1 MAKLSLKNI
10 CKTFPNGVKALQN
23 FDLNIA
29 DGELI
34 AIVGPSGCGK
44 STLLRI
50 VAGLEAL
57 TSGEINLEGR
67 LLNNLPP
74 KDRDLAL
81 MFQSYTLFPHLTV
94 YENMAF
100 GLKLRKE
107 NPPTIRERVVGMA
120 KTLGLTELLERYP
133 HALSG
138 GQRQR
143 AALGRAI
150 LRKPKAFLLDEP
162 LSNLDA
168 KMRSQMR
175 VEIGQLQKSLGTT
188 MLFVTHDQVEA
199 MTLGD
204 RIVVLRDGLI
214 QQVADPQTLYH
225 QPANKFVADF
235 IGMPSMNFF
244 MGEIKA
250 EAQIYFFGA
259 GIKIPLDGLEA
270 TLFNKIKAI
279 SGKVTVGIRP
289 ENIHSQAV
297 SEPVGPYGISGQVK
311 LIEHMGAQS
320 FLVMDVQNQ
329 SVTVRAESNRQ
340 YKLGETLVLTFPNE
354 ALHFFEAQTEK
365 RI

>member
-1 MAKLSLKNI
+1 MAYLSLQKV
-10 CKTFPNGVKALQN
+10 CKTFPNGVRALRD
-23 FDLNIA
+23 FDLEIGQ
-29 DGELI
+29 GELI
-34 AIVGPSGCGK
+34 AILGPSGCGK
-44 STLLRI
+44 STLLRMI
-50 VAGLEAL
+50 AGLEEL
-57 TSGEINLEGR
+57 TSGDIR
-67 LLNNLPP
+67 LNEKSLNHLSP

-94 YENMAF
+94 YENMSF

-107 NPPTIRERVVGMA
+107 DIATIPQRVAAMA
-120 KTLGLTELLERYP
+120 QTLGLSELLERYP

-175 VEIGQLQKSLGTT
+175 VEIGQLQKSLGIT

-204 RIVVLRDGLI
+204 RIVVLKAGVI

-244 MGEIKA
+244 SGEISTDPSGLFLNKDWR
-250 EAQIYFFGA
+250 IP
-259 GIKIPLDGLEA
+259 IPLAASEKVKPG
-270 TLFNKIKAI
+270 
-279 SGKVTVGIRP
+279 SKVTLGIRP
-289 ENIHSQAV
+289 ENIVSRSINAK
-297 SEPVGPYGISGQVK
+297 SEPSKIIGQVK
-311 LIEHMGAQS
+311 LIEHMGSQS
-320 FLVMDVQNQ
+320 FLVLQVGEQ
-329 SVTVRAESNRQ
+329 SVTVLAKPSERYQ
-340 YKLGETLVLTFPNE
+340 LGESLELNFSPE
-354 ALHFFEAQTEK
+354 ALHFFDAQTEQ
-365 RI
+365 RL